1 MTSVKEGLL
10 NRIIKKL
17 DADPLPFKFLL
28 SLPSFAVD
36 NTQECKNIQA
46 IQSTNIISIY

>member
-10 NRIIKKL
+10 NRIINKL
-17 DADPLPFKFLL
+17 TADPLPCKFLL
-28 SLPSFAVD
+28 SLLSFVVD
-36 NTQECKNIQA
+36 NTEECKNIQA